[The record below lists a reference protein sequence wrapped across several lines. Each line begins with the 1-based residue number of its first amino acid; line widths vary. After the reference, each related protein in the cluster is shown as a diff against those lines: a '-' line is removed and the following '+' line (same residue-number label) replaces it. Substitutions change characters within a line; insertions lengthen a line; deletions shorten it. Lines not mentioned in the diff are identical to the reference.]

1 MKMKLPAALEPKFN
15 DQITLELQAAHVYL
29 QLAILADAH
38 DLPGM
43 AAWLRAQS
51 EEEREH
57 AQKFIDHVVDRGGHA
72 VLGPLEAP
80 GLGSDLSVQLI
91 FKTALDHEQ
100 KVSEAIRELARAA
113 EAEGDLPSR
122 SLLLWFLE
130 EQVEEE
136 ATVGQILGRLD
147 RVGSD
152 GAGILQI
159 DAELGA
165 RGVESAGTA

>member
-1 MKMKLPAALEPKFN
+1 MKLPAALEPKFN

-80 GLGSDLSVQLI
+80 GLGSDLSR
-91 FKTALDHEQ
+91 
-100 KVSEAIRELARAA
+100 SEEHTSELQ
-113 EAEGDLPSR
+113 SR
-122 SLLLWFLE
+122 GHLVCRLLLE
-130 EQVEEE
+130 
-136 ATVGQILGRLD
+136 
-147 RVGSD
+147 
-152 GAGILQI
+152 
-159 DAELGA
+159 
-165 RGVESAGTA
+165 

>member
-1 MKMKLPAALEPKFN
+1 LSLPAALGPKSN
-15 DQITLELQAAHVYL
+15 DPITPELQAAHVYL

-100 KVSEAIRELARAA
+100 KVSEAIRELGRAA
-113 EAEGDLPSR
+113 SAEG
-122 SLLLWFLE
+122 
-130 EQVEEE
+130 
-136 ATVGQILGRLD
+136 GRK
-147 RVGSD
+147 
-152 GAGILQI
+152 
-159 DAELGA
+159 
-165 RGVESAGTA
+165 